1 MSAKKK
7 VKSIHPL
14 VEQVESKNLS
24 LSPSLSLPPSLLIF
38 LSPRTYLSFRIC
50 VVVVELAFHDVYAGA
65 DSLEVVV
72 HLLRAD
78 VPRAQDVLHFPWQ
91 QDVLELLRQVART
104 VRNMKVAK
112 TKYEHH

>member
-1 MSAKKK
+1 M
-7 VKSIHPL
+7 
-14 VEQVESKNLS
+14 
-24 LSPSLSLPPSLLIF
+24 
-38 LSPRTYLSFRIC
+38 
-50 VVVVELAFHDVYAGA
+50 VVVELAFHDVYAGA